1 MGLGLTLRP
10 SLFGS
15 GKVDAC
21 ALEREA
27 PFCPETPLWMAS
39 EKVRRGHQGLS
50 RAQGNTAASLQYLP
64 WRGRGAALS
73 AARAEGSAAAMLAAE
88 GGPWG
93 AAAGG
98 PAAKGP
104 GLGHL
109 LHMPSHTFVRIGRYH
124 DAVAA
129 NVHAWRADVADAAA
143 CQSPYEPE
151 HNTDMLVY
159 AANMGGEVMHL

>member
-1 MGLGLTLRP
+1 M
-10 SLFGS
+10 
-15 GKVDAC
+15 
-21 ALEREA
+21 
-27 PFCPETPLWMAS
+27 
-39 EKVRRGHQGLS
+39 
-50 RAQGNTAASLQYLP
+50 
-64 WRGRGAALS
+64 
-73 AARAEGSAAAMLAAE
+73 AMLAAE

-129 NVHAWRADVADAAA
+129 NVHAWRADVADASA

-159 AANMGGEVMHL
+159 AANMGGEVMRLQPCQCLSGASLKRADLLHTCSRMAVMPPVAEISQRKVLLCTVRFASMRGRVQCHFRQSHVLGHACRLITW